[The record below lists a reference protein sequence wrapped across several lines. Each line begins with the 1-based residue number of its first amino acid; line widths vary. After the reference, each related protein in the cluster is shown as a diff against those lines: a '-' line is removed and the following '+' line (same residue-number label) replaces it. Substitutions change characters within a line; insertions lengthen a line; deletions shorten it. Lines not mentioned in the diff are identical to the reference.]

1 MVRQLYAYIALHTKT
16 NSTSWQRVLDIF
28 MYACNNLSAP
38 VFNIVLSFILIKRVS
53 LDFWGEYVTLFLVVN
68 TCVMILGW
76 GNKEFLLREFSRSPS
91 LIKTNWQNSFMYR
104 SVIYCIVAVILFIC
118 FDYSL
123 VRFLSVMAWITVFF
137 IYKSTDVLIL
147 YKKTF
152 IFSAVI
158 ESGGYIILA
167 GLLLLSPQHS
177 LTLDA
182 VVLCS
187 AAIILLKC
195 IITIWYLHADIF
207 PLKKADPFFNRQN
220 TLLLSLPFFLPS
232 LAGMLQAKADLYS
245 VAWFL
250 SKDKV
255 GEYQIFMNLINVPH
269 ILAGFVI
276 MPFLKNI
283 YRLRFTS
290 IHKIIRMMT
299 IGGILISL
307 PVMGIIYIMIEN
319 YYGFSFSVWMY
330 IIGYI
335 QIIPFF
341 IYLIKIH
348 MLFRS
353 DKQYVVIWISLIAAV
368 FGFVFSI
375 LLIPYFGLEGAI
387 LVSALTQ
394 WFTLGLYS
402 YFNRFLQR

>member
-1 MVRQLYAYIALHTKT
+1 
-16 NSTSWQRVLDIF
+16 

-68 TCVMILGW
+68 TCVMVLGW
-76 GNKEFLLREFSRSPS
+76 GNKEFLLREFSRNPS
-91 LIKTNWQNSFMYR
+91 LIKGTWQNNLAYR
-104 SVIYCIVAVILFIC
+104 GLLYCMLAVVLFIC
-118 FDYSL
+118 FNYSAI
-123 VRFLSVMAWITVFF
+123 RFLSVMAWITAFF
-137 IYKSTDVLIL
+137 LYKSTDVLIL

-152 IFSAVI
+152 TFSAVI
-158 ESGGYIILA
+158 ESAGYMILA
-167 GLLLLSPQHS
+167 AVLLLCPQQA

-182 VVLCS
+182 IVLWS
-187 AAIILLKC
+187 AVIILLKC
-195 IITIWYLHADIF
+195 IISMWYLYDDIF
-207 PLKKADPFFNRQN
+207 PLQKSDPFFSTQN

-269 ILAGFVI
+269 IMAGFVI

-283 YRLRFTS
+283 YRLRMNS
-290 IHKIIRMMT
+290 IDKIIRMMT
-299 IGGILISL
+299 IGGMLISL
-307 PVMGIIYIMIEN
+307 PVMGIIYIMIE
-319 YYGFSFSVWMY
+319 YYYDFSFSVWMY
-330 IIGYI
+330 ILGYI

-341 IYLIKIH
+341 VYLVKIH

-353 DKQYVVIWISLIAAV
+353 DKQYVVIWVSLIAAL

-375 LLIPYFGLEGAI
+375 LLIPYLGLEAAI
-387 LVSALTQ
+387 FVSACTQ
-394 WFTLGLYS
+394 WFTLALYS
-402 YFNRFLQR
+402 YYNRFAH